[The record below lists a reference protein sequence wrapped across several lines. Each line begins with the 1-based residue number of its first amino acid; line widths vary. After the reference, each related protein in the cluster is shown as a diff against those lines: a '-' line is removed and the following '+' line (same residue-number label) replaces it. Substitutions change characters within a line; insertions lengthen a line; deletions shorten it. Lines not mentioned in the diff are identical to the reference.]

1 MTTVAYLANQF
12 PSPVESY
19 VADEIS
25 ELRRRGVNVIPC
37 SARRPL
43 AGLENDFATPACGTL
58 YFFPLRWRLMIRA
71 AWLCLTR
78 FVCLKDLV
86 RRVCWEG
93 SETPMRRLRALAHTY
108 LGAYYALLLE
118 KRGVQHIHV
127 HHGYFSSWVGMIA
140 ARLLGITFSMTLH
153 GSDLLV
159 HRAYLDVKLKLCL
172 FCTTVSEFN
181 RRFLLDHHSGIAAN
195 KIVVRRIGVDLPEQR
210 AAPTP
215 AREPNP
221 FVLLAVGRLHAVKDH
236 AFLVRACQ
244 MLKHRGMRLLCL
256 IAGEGAERARLEKL
270 IAELGLLGEVRLL
283 GHLSRDQLDGCYAA
297 ADLIVLT
304 SRSEGIPLGLMEAM
318 ARGKLVL
325 APAITGI
332 PELVQD
338 GKTGFLY
345 PPGSQA
351 EFVARAEM
359 IAGSPAELGPI
370 RCAAWQHVAKNFD
383 RERNRAAFCD
393 LLLDRI
399 SQPLASR
406 PHENPVLQ
414 QIQLSL

>member
-1 MTTVAYLANQF
+1 MQ
-12 PSPVESY
+12 
-19 VADEIS
+19 
-25 ELRRRGVNVIPC
+25 
-37 SARRPL
+37 
-43 AGLENDFATPACGTL
+43 
-58 YFFPLRWRLMIRA
+58 
-71 AWLCLTR
+71 
-78 FVCLKDLV
+78 
-86 RRVCWEG
+86 
-93 SETPMRRLRALAHTY
+93 RLRALAHTY

-118 KRGVQHIHV
+118 ERRVRHIHV

-140 ARLLGITFSMTLH
+140 ARLLGISFSMTLH

-159 HRAYLDVKLKLCL
+159 HRAYLDVKLKQCL

-181 RRFLLDHHSGIAAN
+181 RQFLLDHYPEIAAN
-195 KIVVRRIGVDLPEQR
+195 KIVVRRIGVDLTEEGV
-210 AAPTP
+210 APP
-215 AREPNP
+215 PGRKANP

-244 MLKHRGMRLLCL
+244 ILKHRGMRFLCL
-256 IAGEGAERARLEKL
+256 IAGEGVERAELEKL

-283 GHLSRDQLDGCYAA
+283 GHLSRDQLDASYAA
-297 ADLIVLT
+297 ADLVVLT

-332 PELVQD
+332 PELVRD

-351 EFVARAEM
+351 EFVARVEL
-359 IAGSPAELGPI
+359 IAGSPAGLGPI
-370 RCAAWQHVAKNFD
+370 RRAAWQQVAKNFD
-383 RERNRAAFCD
+383 REKNRAAFCD

-399 SQPLASR
+399 SQPSASR